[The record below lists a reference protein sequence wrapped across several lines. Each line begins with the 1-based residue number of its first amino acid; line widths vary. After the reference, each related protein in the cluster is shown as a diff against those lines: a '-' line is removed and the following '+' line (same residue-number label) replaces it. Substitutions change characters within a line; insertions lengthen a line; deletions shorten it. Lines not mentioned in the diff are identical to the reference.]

1 MAGAPT
7 YDELKLALDQSVD
20 GISIHGM
27 DGRFIYVNKAFASM
41 HGYSSEALVGIKI
54 GGVVSEDELRNN
66 LHRKNHILHDG
77 SWTGESTHRRRDG
90 HHFPVFISITQLVN
104 DQMTPE
110 AYLSFV
116 RDITQ
121 QKEIE
126 AQLRHAQKM
135 EALGTLAGGIAHN
148 FNNLLMGIQ
157 GTASLILL
165 DTDPDHPHYQKLKS
179 IEKMV
184 QSGSKL
190 TNQLLGYARE
200 GRYEVKPSHLNSLV
214 RETAETFALAKKE
227 IIIHFDLETTL
238 FGIRADQD
246 QIEQVLLNLF
256 INASEAMPSG
266 GHLHLSTK
274 NVTHKAMQGKPYKPK
289 KGPYVLLRVKDTGV
303 GIDRETIDR
312 IFEPFFTTKGLVS
325 GTGLGLSSVYG
336 IVKAHG
342 GYIDVQ
348 SEKGQGSTFN
358 IYLPAWE
365 KILPTGSKS
374 TKETLRGEETILLVD
389 DEDIILSVG
398 EQMLQSMG
406 YKALVAQGGREAV
419 ELYEKKKDRINLVV
433 LDLIMPD
440 LGGAETFEFL
450 KQVNPNLKIL
460 LSSGYGR
467 DGQVEEILERGCDG
481 FIQKPF
487 DINELSSKI
496 RGILDSR
503 TSDLN
508 C

>member
-1 MAGAPT
+1 MKEIPT

-41 HGYSSEALVGIKI
+41 HGYSSEELIGMKI
-54 GGVVSEDELRNN
+54 GGTVSEEELRNN
-66 LHRKNHILHDG
+66 LHRKNHILNDG
-77 SWTGESTHRRRDG
+77 SWTGESTHRRNDG

-104 DQMTPE
+104 HKEAPE

-116 RDITQ
+116 RDISQ

-157 GTASLILL
+157 GTASLVLL
-165 DTDPDHPHYQKLKS
+165 DTDPDHPHYQRLKS
-179 IEKMV
+179 IEKLV
-184 QSGSKL
+184 HSGSKL

-200 GRYEVKPSHLNSLV
+200 GRYEVKPSHLNQLV
-214 RETAETFALAKKE
+214 QETAETFAIAKKE
-227 IIIHFDLETTL
+227 IRIHFDLDANL
-238 FGIRADQD
+238 LGIRADQD
-246 QIEQVLLNLF
+246 QIEQVLLNF
-256 INASEAMPSG
+256 YINAAEAMKSG
-266 GHLHLSTK
+266 GDLYLSTK
-274 NVTHKAMQGKPYKPK
+274 NVTHEAMKGKPYKPK
-289 KGPYVLLRVKDTGV
+289 KGPYVLLTVKDTGI
-303 GIDRETIDR
+303 GMDRETKDR

-348 SEKGQGSTFN
+348 SEIGKGAIFYV
-358 IYLPAWE
+358 YLPAWE
-365 KILPTGSKS
+365 KTSPKGPSPS
-374 TKETLRGEETILLVD
+374 KETYPGEETILIVD
-389 DEDIILSVG
+389 DEDIILTVG

-406 YKALVAQGGREAV
+406 YRAVAAQGGRAAV
-419 ELYEKKKDRINLVV
+419 ELYKEKKDMIDLVV

-450 KQVNPNLKIL
+450 KQIDPNIKVL

-467 DGQVEEILERGCDG
+467 DGHVEEILERGCDG

-496 RGILDSR
+496 RGILDHQS
-503 TSDLN
+503 SDLN